1 MGERVLE
8 SLEDLGGQEVLVLV
22 GELGGSAEIVLQKN
36 LAKKDLANLGA
47 ELE

>member
-1 MGERVLE
+1 LE
-8 SLEDLGGQEVLVLV
+8 SLEDLGGQEVLVLE
-22 GELGGSAEIVLQKN
+22 GELGGSEEIVLQKN